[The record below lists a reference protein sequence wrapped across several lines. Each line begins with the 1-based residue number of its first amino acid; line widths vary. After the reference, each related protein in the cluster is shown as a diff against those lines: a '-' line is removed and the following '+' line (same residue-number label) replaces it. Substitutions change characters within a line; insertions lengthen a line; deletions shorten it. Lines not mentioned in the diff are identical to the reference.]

1 MALKRSEQLDKRTG
15 VTSTRRGRQRGKIT
29 QTLVNDECVEER
41 AKELALIAGRPSRKA
56 TESDKRQAKGELL
69 GNADAANP
77 SDDPGIV
84 SSGMGSPPVSHGTQT
99 ENLLPDD
106 DRLTERTVEEGVE
119 EAEHDEMVE
128 AARTGTRCEG

>member
-1 MALKRSEQLDKRTG
+1 MALKRSGQLDKRAG
-15 VTSTRRGRQRGKIT
+15 VTSTRRRRQRGKIT

-41 AKELALIAGRPSRKA
+41 AKELALIAGRPPRDA
-56 TESDKRQAKGELL
+56 TESDKDQARDELL
-69 GNADAANP
+69 GNADASNP

-84 SSGMGSPPVSHGTQT
+84 PSGMGSPPVSHGTQT
-99 ENLLPDD
+99 ENLVPDD

-128 AARTGTRCEG
+128 AAKTRTRSEG